1 MNDFQLNL
9 PKRNPLL
16 SLDCTLR
23 CDVMIPSN
31 LFGLCPR
38 PCNVHFLE
46 VQIRALCTQSTQ
58 SARIGLNTKQR
69 VFGAPSTR
77 DADQNMLARF
87 HQIEPLTMS
96 VAATGDPHLQNVH
109 GERFDLMKS

>member
-23 CDVMIPSN
+23 CSVVIPSN

-38 PCNVHFLE
+38 PCNVQFLE
-46 VQIRALCTQSTQ
+46 IHIRAMSTQ
-58 SARIGLNTKQR
+58 LARIGLHTKQC
-69 VFGAPSTR
+69 VSSAYSTR
-77 DADQNMLARF
+77 DVQQNMRARL
-87 HQIEPLTMS
+87 HQIEPLTM
-96 VAATGDPHLQNVH
+96 NVH
-109 GERFDLMKS
+109 QMGIASGSHASTWRKRRVWR